1 MSEMTEEQ
9 SGEDVKPTE
18 DQPSADSKPVA
29 VATQSASATAVASIP
44 TVQVSSPAV
53 ATTSDPAVDSMTLRI
68 TQIEEEMGRLKVERE
83 QLTAQQQQN
92 PAEFTEERYRQSAQ
106 LLDEIQKLEREKHEL
121 EFQASRQRGSTPKL
135 PTMATPQS
143 QSVLLIKM
151 CLRKRTEQNQLKDI
165 KFDFV
170 PGKDSADAISND
182 LIAAGLLEMKNV
194 VVVAA
199 NIMKLVENP
208 SQKKLVFPL
217 GNVPSSQVDE
227 KKLVGYAQLN
237 IME

>member
-106 LLDEIQKLEREKHEL
+106 LLDEIQ
-121 EFQASRQRGSTPKL
+121 S
-135 PTMATPQS
+135 
-143 QSVLLIKM
+143 
-151 CLRKRTEQNQLKDI
+151 
-165 KFDFV
+165 
-170 PGKDSADAISND
+170 
-182 LIAAGLLEMKNV
+182 
-194 VVVAA
+194 
-199 NIMKLVENP
+199 
-208 SQKKLVFPL
+208 
-217 GNVPSSQVDE
+217 
-227 KKLVGYAQLN
+227 
-237 IME
+237 

>member
-1 MSEMTEEQ
+1 
-9 SGEDVKPTE
+9 
-18 DQPSADSKPVA
+18 
-29 VATQSASATAVASIP
+29 
-44 TVQVSSPAV
+44 
-53 ATTSDPAVDSMTLRI
+53 
-68 TQIEEEMGRLKVERE
+68 
-83 QLTAQQQQN
+83 
-92 PAEFTEERYRQSAQ
+92 
-106 LLDEIQKLEREKHEL
+106 
-121 EFQASRQRGSTPKL
+121 
-135 PTMATPQS
+135 MATPQS